1 MTIIFQPKYGYG
13 LPLETASELL
23 SWQHLRRSIL
33 ELSSRALT
41 DQFIERIE
49 RYQPI
54 LHAYVEVLSATARAE
69 AEAADVRR
77 YSDSPDTW
85 LTGIPIA
92 IKDIIDVEGVP
103 TRCGS
108 RARED
113 AAPAA
118 EDSAVVALLRKAGA
132 VILGKTVTQEF
143 AAGVVSAPA
152 RNPWD
157 PTRIPGGSSGGS
169 AVAVAAGLAT
179 AAIGSDTGG
188 SVRIPASV
196 TGTVGLKPTYG
207 TVATRGVFPLAP
219 SLDTVGPIARTVL
232 DAAHVFDAISGLD
245 PIDPN
250 WAPHPTNSASSAK
263 ELAGIRIGV
272 PRPFFFDRIQPG
284 VARSVEGA
292 IALMRELGAEVVETP
307 WADAALARAAA
318 MIINRVETVDVH
330 ADGIR
335 EHPHLYGQ
343 ELLERVQATTLFPRS
358 QYTRALRAREYV
370 KRSMAELFARHQL
383 DALAT
388 PTLPST
394 AVPADDLVVRYPD
407 GGEEPV
413 SLAYTRLTQ
422 PFNATCQPALSMPCG
437 MDELGLP
444 VGLQLAA
451 KPFAEAE
458 LCRIGSALELAIDW
472 IGDYSPL
479 NMPTFGE
486 QDLPEFQD
494 DGEL

>member
-1 MTIIFQPKYGYG
+1 VTIIYETRYGYDLTIG
-13 LPLETASELL
+13 EAREALAQTRLIGTPHELT
-23 SWQHLRRSIL
+23 STN
-33 ELSSRALT
+33 LT
-41 DQFIERIE
+41 NLFLDRIE
-49 RYQPI
+49 RYQPE
-54 LHAYVEVLSATARAE
+54 LRAFVQVLADEARAE
-69 AEAADVRR
+69 AAA
-77 YSDSPDTW
+77 SDADRKAGIDRGT
-85 LTGIPIA
+85 LEGIPIA
-92 IKDIIDVEGVP
+92 IKDIFDVKGVP

-108 RARED
+108 RVRDD
-113 AAPAA
+113 APPAA
-118 EDSAVVALLRKAGA
+118 EDAAVVALLRKEGA

-188 SVRIPASV
+188 SIRIPASV

-207 TVATRGVFPLAP
+207 TVSTRGVFPLAP

-232 DAAHVFDAISGLD
+232 DAAHFFDAIRGLD

-250 WAPHPTNSASSAK
+250 WAPDPTNSASSA
-263 ELAGIRIGV
+263 EDLAGIRIGV
-272 PRPFFFDRIQPG
+272 PRPFFFDRLQPG

-307 WADAALARAAA
+307 WADAALARSAA
-318 MIINRVETVDVH
+318 MIINRVETVEVH

-343 ELLERVQATTLFPRS
+343 ELLEQVQATTFFPRS
-358 QYTRALRAREYV
+358 QYVRALKAREYV
-370 KRSMAELFARHQL
+370 KRSMAGLFAQHQL

-388 PTLPST
+388 PTLPAT

-413 SLAYTRLTQ
+413 TLAYTRLTQ
-422 PFNATCQPALSMPCG
+422 PFNATGQPALSMPCG

-444 VGLQLAA
+444 VGLQLVA
-451 KPFAEAE
+451 KPFGEAG
-458 LCRIGSALELAIDW
+458 LCRIGSALEGAIDW
-472 IGDYSPL
+472 NGDYSPL
-479 NMPTFGE
+479 KMPAFGE
-486 QDLPEFQD
+486 RDLPEF
-494 DGEL
+494 